1 MIFLNLSVVS
11 AEKSTTSEDEINVEV
26 NQEVHEDGTIHA
38 EIVTDSE
45 IAEVIYNPETGETY
59 LNGELI
65 DMTVEKNSNHEIS
78 PFAHD
83 GGCGGSGLVSV
94 GTYKYNVPIGS
105 TIAIAA
111 GLITIWTGVPASRI
125 TQSLILLVGGPA
137 STKLNKLL
145 QTETKQYRTSKK
157 VQEPGM
163 CFPQYKY
170 INNNR
175 YIFNGKT
182 SSWSGLGAY
191 YLTSKLC

>member
-1 MIFLNLSVVS
+1 MKKNNKYFLLFYYHDIF
-11 AEKSTTSEDEINVEV
+11 K
-26 NQEVHEDGTIHA
+26 
-38 EIVTDSE
+38 
-45 IAEVIYNPETGETY
+45 P
-59 LNGELI
+59 
-65 DMTVEKNSNHEIS
+65 K
-78 PFAHD
+78 
-83 GGCGGSGLVSV
+83 CGIGRK
-94 GTYKYNVPIGS
+94 KYYI
-105 TIAIAA
+105 
-111 GLITIWTGVPASRI
+111 R
-125 TQSLILLVGGPA
+125 A